1 MDEEKILLRKV
12 GNIEARLT
20 SVETTLDIFRD
31 QILQNENRIEE
42 GLQESLSE
50 LKHDLEK
57 NSLEVRKLQRRLHNK
72 LSLMHIFYIVVGI
85 LVVWTLLIYWY

>member
-1 MDEEKILLRKV
+1 MNEEKILLRKV
-12 GNIEARLT
+12 SNIESRL
-20 SVETTLDIFRD
+20 SNVETTLDLFRD
-31 QILQNENRIEE
+31 QILENENRIEE
-42 GLQESLSE
+42 GLQESLSD

-85 LVVWTLLIYWY
+85 LIIWTILVHVY